1 MYTAKDIRNLALLG
15 HGGDGKSALC
25 ESMLYVTK
33 AITRLGKRADGT
45 TVSDFDDEEKKRQ
58 YSIKTSVIPVEFGGC
73 KLNVLDNPGY
83 FDFAAE
89 IVQSLRVA
97 DAGLICLTAK
107 SGIAVGTEKGWKSLA
122 DAGLPA
128 MFYVSKLD
136 EEHANFFNTFDSLRD
151 IFGASVIPFT
161 FPILHGE
168 EAVGV
173 VDLVSK
179 KAYDVSGKEIALP
192 AEAEEKIEEYMAE
205 LNEQVAETD
214 EALMEKFFMEEPF
227 TEEELLKGIKEGIRQ
242 RSVTPVFCGCA
253 MNGLGTAALLDNLVR
268 FAPSPLEGKPAVRV
282 DEEGKESEFPLNPD
296 GPATAFVFN
305 TVADQ
310 YGKNSYFKVL
320 SGNIEDTMTVVNAR
334 TGDNEKL
341 GNTFFPKGKD
351 NAKTA
356 KVCCGDIGVFTK
368 LASVRTGDTLC
379 QPGKLVT
386 IKPMTY
392 AEPCYRMAIYAKTKG
407 QEDKVAAGLVKLNEE
422 GIRQRSVTPVFCGCA
437 MNGLGTAALLDNLV
451 RFAPS
456 PLEGKPAVRVDEEG
470 KESEFPLNPDGPA
483 TAFVFNTVADQ
494 YGKNSYFKVLSGNIE
509 DTMTVVN
516 ARTGDNEKLGNT
528 FFPKGKDNAK
538 TAKVCCG
545 DIGVFT
551 KLASV
556 RTGDTLCQPGKLVT
570 IKPMTYAEPCY
581 RMAIYAKTKGQEDKV
596 AAGLVK
602 LNEEDASFTYGN
614 DPETKEMIIAGVCDI
629 HLSVIIA
636 KLLSKYKV
644 EAELRP
650 AKIAYR
656 ETIKKKVEIHGRHK
670 KQSGG
675 HGQFGDVYIR
685 FEPQSESEDMI
696 FADETVGGCVP
707 KNFIPSVEK
716 GLRNCIGKGVLAG
729 YPVVFLK
736 STLYFGSYHPVDS
749 SDMAFQTAAGIAY
762 KEGLPTAG
770 PTLLEPIGELKV
782 FIPDANMGDIIGDL
796 NKRRGRVMGMNP
808 DPDNRGWQIV
818 EAEVPMGE
826 MSSYA
831 IDLRSMS
838 QGRGSY
844 SLKFVR
850 YEEVPQINQAK
861 IIEDA
866 KKADEE

>member
-253 MNGLGTAALLDNLVR
+253 MNGLGTV
-268 FAPSPLEGKPAVRV
+268 
-282 DEEGKESEFPLNPD
+282 
-296 GPATAFVFN
+296 
-305 TVADQ
+305 
-310 YGKNSYFKVL
+310 
-320 SGNIEDTMTVVNAR
+320 
-334 TGDNEKL
+334 
-341 GNTFFPKGKD
+341 
-351 NAKTA
+351 
-356 KVCCGDIGVFTK
+356 
-368 LASVRTGDTLC
+368 
-379 QPGKLVT
+379 
-386 IKPMTY
+386 
-392 AEPCYRMAIYAKTKG
+392 
-407 QEDKVAAGLVKLNEE
+407 
-422 GIRQRSVTPVFCGCA
+422 
-437 MNGLGTAALLDNLV
+437 ALLDNLV

>member
-227 TEEELLKGIKEGIRQ
+227 TEEELLKGIKDGIRQ

-296 GPATAFVFN
+296 GPV
-305 TVADQ
+305 
-310 YGKNSYFKVL
+310 
-320 SGNIEDTMTVVNAR
+320 
-334 TGDNEKL
+334 
-341 GNTFFPKGKD
+341 
-351 NAKTA
+351 
-356 KVCCGDIGVFTK
+356 
-368 LASVRTGDTLC
+368 
-379 QPGKLVT
+379 
-386 IKPMTY
+386 
-392 AEPCYRMAIYAKTKG
+392 
-407 QEDKVAAGLVKLNEE
+407 
-422 GIRQRSVTPVFCGCA
+422 
-437 MNGLGTAALLDNLV
+437 
-451 RFAPS
+451 
-456 PLEGKPAVRVDEEG
+456 
-470 KESEFPLNPDGPA
+470 

-782 FIPDANMGDIIGDL
+782 LIPDANMGDVIGDL

-808 DPDNRGWQIV
+808 DPENPGYQTV

-826 MSSYA
+826 MSSYT
-831 IDLRSMS
+831 IDLRAMS

-844 SLKFVR
+844 TLKFIR
-850 YEEVPQINQAK
+850 YEEVPQMNQAK

-866 KKADEE
+866 KKDEEEG

>member
-227 TEEELLKGIKEGIRQ
+227 TEEELLKGIKDGIRQ

-296 GPATAFVFN
+296 GPV
-305 TVADQ
+305 
-310 YGKNSYFKVL
+310 
-320 SGNIEDTMTVVNAR
+320 
-334 TGDNEKL
+334 
-341 GNTFFPKGKD
+341 
-351 NAKTA
+351 
-356 KVCCGDIGVFTK
+356 
-368 LASVRTGDTLC
+368 
-379 QPGKLVT
+379 
-386 IKPMTY
+386 
-392 AEPCYRMAIYAKTKG
+392 
-407 QEDKVAAGLVKLNEE
+407 
-422 GIRQRSVTPVFCGCA
+422 
-437 MNGLGTAALLDNLV
+437 
-451 RFAPS
+451 
-456 PLEGKPAVRVDEEG
+456 
-470 KESEFPLNPDGPA
+470 

-716 GLRNCIGKGVLAG
+716 GLRNCVGKGVLAG

-782 FIPDANMGDIIGDL
+782 LIPDNNMGDVIGDL

-808 DPDNRGWQIV
+808 DPENPGYQIV
-818 EAEVPMGE
+818 EAEVPVGE
-826 MSSYA
+826 MTTYS
-831 IDLRSMS
+831 IDLRAMS

-844 SLKFVR
+844 TLKFVR
-850 YEEVPQINQAK
+850 YEEVPQMNQAK

-866 KKADEE
+866 KKEEEEA

>member
-173 VDLVSK
+173 VDLVFK

-227 TEEELLKGIKEGIRQ
+227 TEEELLKGIKDGIRQ

-296 GPATAFVFN
+296 GPV
-305 TVADQ
+305 
-310 YGKNSYFKVL
+310 
-320 SGNIEDTMTVVNAR
+320 
-334 TGDNEKL
+334 
-341 GNTFFPKGKD
+341 
-351 NAKTA
+351 
-356 KVCCGDIGVFTK
+356 
-368 LASVRTGDTLC
+368 
-379 QPGKLVT
+379 
-386 IKPMTY
+386 
-392 AEPCYRMAIYAKTKG
+392 
-407 QEDKVAAGLVKLNEE
+407 
-422 GIRQRSVTPVFCGCA
+422 
-437 MNGLGTAALLDNLV
+437 
-451 RFAPS
+451 
-456 PLEGKPAVRVDEEG
+456 
-470 KESEFPLNPDGPA
+470 

>member
-1 MYTAKDIRNLALLG
+1 MGYTANDIRNICLLG

-25 ESMLYVTK
+25 ESMLFTTK

-320 SGNIEDTMTVVNAR
+320 SG
-334 TGDNEKL
+334 
-341 GNTFFPKGKD
+341 
-351 NAKTA
+351 
-356 KVCCGDIGVFTK
+356 
-368 LASVRTGDTLC
+368 S
-379 QPGKLVT
+379 
-386 IKPMTY
+386 
-392 AEPCYRMAIYAKTKG
+392 
-407 QEDKVAAGLVKLNEE
+407 
-422 GIRQRSVTPVFCGCA
+422 
-437 MNGLGTAALLDNLV
+437 
-451 RFAPS
+451 
-456 PLEGKPAVRVDEEG
+456 
-470 KESEFPLNPDGPA
+470 
-483 TAFVFNTVADQ
+483 
-494 YGKNSYFKVLSGNIE
+494 IE

-716 GLRNCIGKGVLAG
+716 GLRNCVGKGVLAG

>member
-1 MYTAKDIRNLALLG
+1 MYTAKDIRNIALLG

-25 ESMLYVTK
+25 ESMLFLTK

-58 YSIKTSVIPVEFGGC
+58 YSIKTSVIPVEYAGC

-136 EEHANFFNTFDSLRD
+136 EEHANFFGTFDAIRST
-151 IFGASVIPFT
+151 FGASAIPFT
-161 FPILHGE
+161 FPILKGE
-168 EAVGV
+168 QAVGV
-173 VDLVSK
+173 VDLLAK
-179 KAYDVSGKEIALP
+179 KAYDVDGKEIPLP
-192 AEAEEKIEEYMAE
+192 ADAEEKIEEYMME

-214 EALMEKFFMEEPF
+214 EALMEKFFVEEPF
-227 TEEELLKGIKEGIRQ
+227 TPEELTKGVKDGIRQ
-242 RSVTPVFCGCA
+242 RTITPVFCGCA
-253 MNGLGTAALLDNLVR
+253 MNGLGTTRLMENIAKY
-268 FAPSPLEGKPAVRV
+268 APSPLEGKPVTIV
-282 DEEGKESEFPLNPD
+282 DEDGNESELPLNPS
-296 GPATAFVFN
+296 GSPLAFVFN

-310 YGKNSYFKVL
+310 YGKNSYFKVI
-320 SGNIEDTMTVVNAR
+320 SGDIEDTMTVVNAR

-351 NAKTA
+351 NTKTS

-368 LASVRTGDTLC
+368 LASVRTGDTLGLA
-379 QPGKLVT
+379 GKVVT
-386 IKPMTY
+386 
-392 AEPCYRMAIYAKTKG
+392 
-407 QEDKVAAGLVKLNEE
+407 V
-422 GIRQRSVTPVFCGCA
+422 
-437 MNGLGTAALLDNLV
+437 
-451 RFAPS
+451 
-456 PLEGKPAVRVDEEG
+456 
-470 KESEFPLNPDGPA
+470 
-483 TAFVFNTVADQ
+483 
-494 YGKNSYFKVLSGNIE
+494 
-509 DTMTVVN
+509 
-516 ARTGDNEKLGNT
+516 
-528 FFPKGKDNAK
+528 
-538 TAKVCCG
+538 
-545 DIGVFT
+545 
-551 KLASV
+551 
-556 RTGDTLCQPGKLVT
+556 
-570 IKPMTYAEPCY
+570 KPMTYAEPCY

-685 FEPQSESEDMI
+685 FEPQTEQEDMI

-736 STLYFGSYHPVDS
+736 STLYFGSSHPVDS

-762 KEGLPTAG
+762 KEGLPTAN

-782 FIPDANMGDIIGDL
+782 YVPDANMGDIIGDL

-808 DPDNRGWQIV
+808 DSDNRGWQVV
-818 EAEVPMGE
+818 EAEVPFGE

-831 IDLRSMS
+831 IDLRSMT

-850 YEEVPQINQAK
+850 YEEVPQMNQAK
-861 IIEDA
+861 IIEEA
-866 KKADEE
+866 KKNEEE

>member
-407 QEDKVAAGLVKLNEE
+407 QEDKVAAGL
-422 GIRQRSVTPVFCGCA
+422 G
-437 MNGLGTAALLDNLV
+437 
-451 RFAPS
+451 
-456 PLEGKPAVRVDEEG
+456 
-470 KESEFPLNPDGPA
+470 
-483 TAFVFNTVADQ
+483 
-494 YGKNSYFKVLSGNIE
+494 
-509 DTMTVVN
+509 
-516 ARTGDNEKLGNT
+516 
-528 FFPKGKDNAK
+528 
-538 TAKVCCG
+538 
-545 DIGVFT
+545 
-551 KLASV
+551 
-556 RTGDTLCQPGKLVT
+556 
-570 IKPMTYAEPCY
+570 
-581 RMAIYAKTKGQEDKV
+581 
-596 AAGLVK
+596 K

-782 FIPDANMGDIIGDL
+782 LIPDNNMGDVIGDL

-808 DPDNRGWQIV
+808 DPENPGYQIV
-818 EAEVPMGE
+818 EAEVPIGE
-826 MSSYA
+826 MTTYS
-831 IDLRSMS
+831 IDLRAMS

-844 SLKFVR
+844 TLKFVR
-850 YEEVPQINQAK
+850 YEEVPQMNQAK

-866 KKADEE
+866 KKEEEEA

>member
-320 SGNIEDTMTVVNAR
+320 SG
-334 TGDNEKL
+334 
-341 GNTFFPKGKD
+341 
-351 NAKTA
+351 
-356 KVCCGDIGVFTK
+356 
-368 LASVRTGDTLC
+368 S
-379 QPGKLVT
+379 
-386 IKPMTY
+386 
-392 AEPCYRMAIYAKTKG
+392 
-407 QEDKVAAGLVKLNEE
+407 
-422 GIRQRSVTPVFCGCA
+422 
-437 MNGLGTAALLDNLV
+437 
-451 RFAPS
+451 
-456 PLEGKPAVRVDEEG
+456 
-470 KESEFPLNPDGPA
+470 
-483 TAFVFNTVADQ
+483 
-494 YGKNSYFKVLSGNIE
+494 IE

-685 FEPQSESEDMI
+685 FEPQSESEEMV

-716 GLRNCIGKGVLAG
+716 GLRNCVGKGVLAG

-736 STLYFGSYHPVDS
+736 ATLYFGSYHPVDS

-782 FIPDANMGDIIGDL
+782 LIPDANMGDVIGDL

-808 DPDNRGWQIV
+808 DPENPGYQTV

-826 MSSYA
+826 MSSYT
-831 IDLRSMS
+831 IDLRAMS

-844 SLKFVR
+844 TLKFIR
-850 YEEVPQINQAK
+850 YEEVPQMNQAK

-866 KKADEE
+866 KKDEEEG

>member
-89 IVQSLRVA
+89 I
-97 DAGLICLTAK
+97 
-107 SGIAVGTEKGWKSLA
+107 GTEKGWKSLA

-227 TEEELLKGIKEGIRQ
+227 TEEELLKGIK
-242 RSVTPVFCGCA
+242 
-253 MNGLGTAALLDNLVR
+253 
-268 FAPSPLEGKPAVRV
+268 
-282 DEEGKESEFPLNPD
+282 
-296 GPATAFVFN
+296 
-305 TVADQ
+305 
-310 YGKNSYFKVL
+310 
-320 SGNIEDTMTVVNAR
+320 
-334 TGDNEKL
+334 
-341 GNTFFPKGKD
+341 
-351 NAKTA
+351 
-356 KVCCGDIGVFTK
+356 
-368 LASVRTGDTLC
+368 
-379 QPGKLVT
+379 
-386 IKPMTY
+386 
-392 AEPCYRMAIYAKTKG
+392 
-407 QEDKVAAGLVKLNEE
+407 E

>member
-253 MNGLGTAALLDNLVR
+253 MNGLGTAALLDNLV
-268 FAPSPLEGKPAVRV
+268 
-282 DEEGKESEFPLNPD
+282 
-296 GPATAFVFN
+296 
-305 TVADQ
+305 
-310 YGKNSYFKVL
+310 
-320 SGNIEDTMTVVNAR
+320 
-334 TGDNEKL
+334 
-341 GNTFFPKGKD
+341 
-351 NAKTA
+351 
-356 KVCCGDIGVFTK
+356 C
-368 LASVRTGDTLC
+368 
-379 QPGKLVT
+379 
-386 IKPMTY
+386 
-392 AEPCYRMAIYAKTKG
+392 
-407 QEDKVAAGLVKLNEE
+407 
-422 GIRQRSVTPVFCGCA
+422 
-437 MNGLGTAALLDNLV
+437 
-451 RFAPS
+451 FAPS

-685 FEPQSESEDMI
+685 FEPQSESEEMI

-716 GLRNCIGKGVLAG
+716 GLRNCVGKGVLAG

>member
-1 MYTAKDIRNLALLG
+1 MGYTANDIRNICLLG

-25 ESMLYVTK
+25 ESMLFTTK

-58 YSIKTSVIPVEFGGC
+58 YSISSSVIPVEYSKC
-73 KLNVLDNPGY
+73 KINVIDNPGY
-83 FDFAAE
+83 FDFAGQ

-107 SGIAVGTEKGWKSLA
+107 SGIGVGTEKGWKYLQK
-122 DAGLPA
+122 AGLPA
-128 MFYVSKLD
+128 MFYISKLD
-136 EEHANFFNTFDSLRD
+136 EEHANFFNVLDSLREM
-151 IFGASVIPFT
+151 FGASVIPFT
-161 FPILHGE
+161 FPIMQGE
-168 EAVGV
+168 TAVGL
-173 VDLVSK
+173 VDLIEK
-179 KAYDVSGKEIALP
+179 KAYDANGKEIALP
-192 AEAEEKIEEYMAE
+192 ADANDRIEEYMAE

-227 TEEELLKGIKEGIRQ
+227 TEEELLKGIK
-242 RSVTPVFCGCA
+242 
-253 MNGLGTAALLDNLVR
+253 
-268 FAPSPLEGKPAVRV
+268 
-282 DEEGKESEFPLNPD
+282 
-296 GPATAFVFN
+296 
-305 TVADQ
+305 
-310 YGKNSYFKVL
+310 
-320 SGNIEDTMTVVNAR
+320 
-334 TGDNEKL
+334 
-341 GNTFFPKGKD
+341 
-351 NAKTA
+351 
-356 KVCCGDIGVFTK
+356 
-368 LASVRTGDTLC
+368 
-379 QPGKLVT
+379 
-386 IKPMTY
+386 
-392 AEPCYRMAIYAKTKG
+392 
-407 QEDKVAAGLVKLNEE
+407 E

>member
-97 DAGLICLTAK
+97 DVGLICLTAK

-422 GIRQRSVTPVFCGCA
+422 
-437 MNGLGTAALLDNLV
+437 
-451 RFAPS
+451 
-456 PLEGKPAVRVDEEG
+456 
-470 KESEFPLNPDGPA
+470 
-483 TAFVFNTVADQ
+483 
-494 YGKNSYFKVLSGNIE
+494 
-509 DTMTVVN
+509 
-516 ARTGDNEKLGNT
+516 
-528 FFPKGKDNAK
+528 
-538 TAKVCCG
+538 
-545 DIGVFT
+545 
-551 KLASV
+551 
-556 RTGDTLCQPGKLVT
+556 
-570 IKPMTYAEPCY
+570 
-581 RMAIYAKTKGQEDKV
+581 
-596 AAGLVK
+596 
-602 LNEEDASFTYGN
+602 DASFTYGN

-685 FEPQSESEDMI
+685 FEPQSESEEMI

-716 GLRNCIGKGVLAG
+716 GLRNCVGKGVLAG

-782 FIPDANMGDIIGDL
+782 LIPDSNMGDVIGDL

-808 DPDNRGWQIV
+808 DPENPGYQIV
-818 EAEVPMGE
+818 EAEVPIGE
-826 MSSYA
+826 MTSYS
-831 IDLRSMS
+831 IDLRAMS

-844 SLKFVR
+844 TLKFVR
-850 YEEVPQINQAK
+850 YEEVPQMNQAK

-866 KKADEE
+866 KKEEEEA

>member
-422 GIRQRSVTPVFCGCA
+422 
-437 MNGLGTAALLDNLV
+437 
-451 RFAPS
+451 
-456 PLEGKPAVRVDEEG
+456 
-470 KESEFPLNPDGPA
+470 
-483 TAFVFNTVADQ
+483 
-494 YGKNSYFKVLSGNIE
+494 
-509 DTMTVVN
+509 
-516 ARTGDNEKLGNT
+516 
-528 FFPKGKDNAK
+528 
-538 TAKVCCG
+538 
-545 DIGVFT
+545 
-551 KLASV
+551 
-556 RTGDTLCQPGKLVT
+556 
-570 IKPMTYAEPCY
+570 
-581 RMAIYAKTKGQEDKV
+581 
-596 AAGLVK
+596 
-602 LNEEDASFTYGN
+602 DASFTYGN

-782 FIPDANMGDIIGDL
+782 VVPDSNMGDINGDL

-808 DPDNRGWQIV
+808 DPENPGYQIV

-826 MSSYA
+826 MSSYT
-831 IDLRSMS
+831 IDLRAMT

-844 SLKFVR
+844 TLKFVR
-850 YEEVPQINQAK
+850 YEEVPQMNQAK
-861 IIEDA
+861 IIEEA
-866 KKADEE
+866 KKEAEEK

>member
-1 MYTAKDIRNLALLG
+1 MGYTANDIRNICLLG

-25 ESMLYVTK
+25 ESMLFTTK

-58 YSIKTSVIPVEFGGC
+58 YSISTSVIPVEYNKC
-73 KLNVLDNPGY
+73 KINVLDNPGY
-83 FDFAAE
+83 FDFAGQ
-89 IVQSLRVA
+89 IVQSLRVS
-97 DAGLICLTAK
+97 DAGIICLTAK
-107 SGIAVGTEKGWKSLA
+107 SGIGVGTEKGWKYLA
-122 DAGLPA
+122 KAGLPA
-128 MFYVSKLD
+128 MFYISKLD
-136 EEHANFFNTFDSLRD
+136 EEHANFFNVFDSLREM
-151 IFGASVIPFT
+151 FGASVIPFT
-161 FPILHGE
+161 FPILKGE
-168 EAVGV
+168 QAVGL
-173 VDLVSK
+173 VDLIEK
-179 KAYDVSGKEIALP
+179 KAYDANGKEIPLP

-227 TEEELLKGIKEGIRQ
+227 TEEELLKGIK
-242 RSVTPVFCGCA
+242 
-253 MNGLGTAALLDNLVR
+253 
-268 FAPSPLEGKPAVRV
+268 
-282 DEEGKESEFPLNPD
+282 
-296 GPATAFVFN
+296 
-305 TVADQ
+305 
-310 YGKNSYFKVL
+310 
-320 SGNIEDTMTVVNAR
+320 
-334 TGDNEKL
+334 
-341 GNTFFPKGKD
+341 
-351 NAKTA
+351 
-356 KVCCGDIGVFTK
+356 
-368 LASVRTGDTLC
+368 
-379 QPGKLVT
+379 
-386 IKPMTY
+386 
-392 AEPCYRMAIYAKTKG
+392 
-407 QEDKVAAGLVKLNEE
+407 E

>member
-1 MYTAKDIRNLALLG
+1 MYTAKDIRNIALLG

-25 ESMLYVTK
+25 ESMLFNTK

-58 YSIKTSVIPVEFGGC
+58 YSIKTSVIPVEYKGS
-73 KLNVLDNPGY
+73 KINVLDNPGY

-89 IVQSLRVA
+89 VVQSLRVA
-97 DAGLICLTAK
+97 DAGLICLSAK
-107 SGIAVGTEKGWKSLA
+107 SGIVVGTEKGWKSLA
-122 DAGLPA
+122 DANLPA

-136 EEHANFFNTFDSLRD
+136 EEHANYFAVLDALRD
-151 IFGASVIPFT
+151 TFGASVVPLS

-173 VDLVSK
+173 VDVLTK
-179 KAYDVSGKEIALP
+179 KAYDASGKEIALT
-192 AEAEEKIEEYMAE
+192 ADAEEKIEEYMMSI
-205 LNEQVAETD
+205 NEQVAETD
-214 EALMEKFFMEEPF
+214 EELMEKFFMEEPF
-227 TEEELLKGIKEGIRQ
+227 TEEELCKGIKAGLQQ

-253 MNGLGTAALLDNLVR
+253 ASGLGTIELIENIIKY
-268 FAPSPLEGKPAVRV
+268 APNPAEGKPMVAV
-282 DEEGKESEFPLNPD
+282 DEDGNESEVKLDPSGSPM
-296 GPATAFVFN
+296 AFVFN
-305 TVADQ
+305 TFADQ
-310 YGKNSYFKVL
+310 YGKNSYFKVI
-320 SGNIEDTMTVVNAR
+320 SGDMEDTLTVVNAR

-341 GNTFFPKGKD
+341 GNMFFPKGKD
-351 NAKTA
+351 NVKTG

-368 LASVRTGDTLC
+368 LASVRTGDTLGLA
-379 QPGKLVT
+379 GKTVT
-386 IKPMTY
+386 IKPMQYDT
-392 AEPCYRMAIYAKTKG
+392 PNYRMAIYAKTKG
-407 QEDKVAAGLVKLNEE
+407 QEDKIASGL
-422 GIRQRSVTPVFCGCA
+422 T
-437 MNGLGTAALLDNLV
+437 
-451 RFAPS
+451 
-456 PLEGKPAVRVDEEG
+456 
-470 KESEFPLNPDGPA
+470 
-483 TAFVFNTVADQ
+483 
-494 YGKNSYFKVLSGNIE
+494 
-509 DTMTVVN
+509 
-516 ARTGDNEKLGNT
+516 
-528 FFPKGKDNAK
+528 
-538 TAKVCCG
+538 
-545 DIGVFT
+545 
-551 KLASV
+551 
-556 RTGDTLCQPGKLVT
+556 
-570 IKPMTYAEPCY
+570 
-581 RMAIYAKTKGQEDKV
+581 
-596 AAGLVK
+596 K
-602 LNEEDASFTYGN
+602 LNEEDASFTFGT

-685 FEPQSESEDMI
+685 FEPQSETEDMV

-736 STLYFGSYHPVDS
+736 ATLYFGSYHPVDS

-762 KEGLPTAG
+762 KEGLPTAA

-782 FIPDANMGDIIGDL
+782 YVPDANMGDIIGDL

-808 DPDNRGWQIV
+808 DPDNSGWQIV

-831 IDLRSMS
+831 IDLRSMT

-844 SLKFVR
+844 AMSFVR
-850 YEEVPQINQAK
+850 YEEVPQMNQAK

-866 KKADEE
+866 KKDEE

>member
-422 GIRQRSVTPVFCGCA
+422 
-437 MNGLGTAALLDNLV
+437 
-451 RFAPS
+451 
-456 PLEGKPAVRVDEEG
+456 
-470 KESEFPLNPDGPA
+470 
-483 TAFVFNTVADQ
+483 
-494 YGKNSYFKVLSGNIE
+494 
-509 DTMTVVN
+509 
-516 ARTGDNEKLGNT
+516 
-528 FFPKGKDNAK
+528 
-538 TAKVCCG
+538 
-545 DIGVFT
+545 
-551 KLASV
+551 
-556 RTGDTLCQPGKLVT
+556 
-570 IKPMTYAEPCY
+570 
-581 RMAIYAKTKGQEDKV
+581 
-596 AAGLVK
+596 
-602 LNEEDASFTYGN
+602 DASFTYGN

-716 GLRNCIGKGVLAG
+716 GLRNCVGKGVLAG

-736 STLYFGSYHPVDS
+736 ATLYFGSYHPVDS

-782 FIPDANMGDIIGDL
+782 LIPDGNMGDVIGDL

-808 DPDNRGWQIV
+808 DPENPGYQIV
-818 EAEVPMGE
+818 EAEVPVGE
-826 MSSYA
+826 MTTYS
-831 IDLRSMS
+831 IDLRAMS

-844 SLKFVR
+844 TLKFVR
-850 YEEVPQINQAK
+850 YEEVPQMNQAK
-861 IIEDA
+861 IIEDG
-866 KKADEE
+866 KKEEEEA

>member
-422 GIRQRSVTPVFCGCA
+422 
-437 MNGLGTAALLDNLV
+437 
-451 RFAPS
+451 
-456 PLEGKPAVRVDEEG
+456 
-470 KESEFPLNPDGPA
+470 
-483 TAFVFNTVADQ
+483 
-494 YGKNSYFKVLSGNIE
+494 
-509 DTMTVVN
+509 
-516 ARTGDNEKLGNT
+516 
-528 FFPKGKDNAK
+528 
-538 TAKVCCG
+538 
-545 DIGVFT
+545 
-551 KLASV
+551 
-556 RTGDTLCQPGKLVT
+556 
-570 IKPMTYAEPCY
+570 
-581 RMAIYAKTKGQEDKV
+581 
-596 AAGLVK
+596 
-602 LNEEDASFTYGN
+602 DASFTYGN

-716 GLRNCIGKGVLAG
+716 GLRNCVGKGVLAG

-736 STLYFGSYHPVDS
+736 ATLYFGSYHPVDS

-782 FIPDANMGDIIGDL
+782 LIPDANMGDVIGDL

-808 DPDNRGWQIV
+808 DPENPGYQIV
-818 EAEVPMGE
+818 EAEVPVGE
-826 MSSYA
+826 MTTYS
-831 IDLRSMS
+831 IDLRAMS

-844 SLKFVR
+844 TLKFVR
-850 YEEVPQINQAK
+850 YEEVPQMNQAK

-866 KKADEE
+866 KKEEEEA

>member
-227 TEEELLKGIKEGIRQ
+227 TEEELLKGIKDGIRQ

-320 SGNIEDTMTVVNAR
+320 SGNIEDTMTVVNVR

-351 NAKTA
+351 NT
-356 KVCCGDIGVFTK
+356 
-368 LASVRTGDTLC
+368 
-379 QPGKLVT
+379 
-386 IKPMTY
+386 
-392 AEPCYRMAIYAKTKG
+392 
-407 QEDKVAAGLVKLNEE
+407 
-422 GIRQRSVTPVFCGCA
+422 
-437 MNGLGTAALLDNLV
+437 
-451 RFAPS
+451 
-456 PLEGKPAVRVDEEG
+456 
-470 KESEFPLNPDGPA
+470 
-483 TAFVFNTVADQ
+483 
-494 YGKNSYFKVLSGNIE
+494 
-509 DTMTVVN
+509 
-516 ARTGDNEKLGNT
+516 
-528 FFPKGKDNAK
+528 K

-685 FEPQSESEDMI
+685 FEPQSESEEMI

-716 GLRNCIGKGVLAG
+716 GLRNCVGKGVLAG

-736 STLYFGSYHPVDS
+736 ATLYFGSYHPVDS

-782 FIPDANMGDIIGDL
+782 LIPDSNMGDVIGDL

-808 DPDNRGWQIV
+808 DPENPGYQIV
-818 EAEVPMGE
+818 EAEVPVGE
-826 MSSYA
+826 MTTYS
-831 IDLRSMS
+831 IDLRAMS

-844 SLKFVR
+844 TLKFVR
-850 YEEVPQINQAK
+850 YEEVPQMNQAK

-866 KKADEE
+866 KKEEEEA

>member
-1 MYTAKDIRNLALLG
+1 MAYTANDIRNISLLG

-227 TEEELLKGIKEGIRQ
+227 TEEELLKGIK
-242 RSVTPVFCGCA
+242 
-253 MNGLGTAALLDNLVR
+253 D
-268 FAPSPLEGKPAVRV
+268 
-282 DEEGKESEFPLNPD
+282 
-296 GPATAFVFN
+296 
-305 TVADQ
+305 
-310 YGKNSYFKVL
+310 
-320 SGNIEDTMTVVNAR
+320 
-334 TGDNEKL
+334 
-341 GNTFFPKGKD
+341 
-351 NAKTA
+351 
-356 KVCCGDIGVFTK
+356 
-368 LASVRTGDTLC
+368 
-379 QPGKLVT
+379 
-386 IKPMTY
+386 
-392 AEPCYRMAIYAKTKG
+392 
-407 QEDKVAAGLVKLNEE
+407 

>member
-1 MYTAKDIRNLALLG
+1 MAYTANDIRNISLLG

-25 ESMLYVTK
+25 ESMLFTTK

-58 YSIKTSVIPVEFGGC
+58 YSISSSIIPVEYNKC
-73 KLNVLDNPGY
+73 KLNFIDNPGY
-83 FDFAAE
+83 FDFAGQIA
-89 IVQSLRVA
+89 QSLRVA

-107 SGIAVGTEKGWKSLA
+107 GGIAVGTEKGWKSLA
-122 DAGLPA
+122 KAGLPA
-128 MFYVSKLD
+128 MFYISKLD
-136 EEHANFFNTFDSLRD
+136 EEHANFFNVFDSLREM
-151 IFGASVIPFT
+151 FGASVIPFT
-161 FPILHGE
+161 FPIMNGDK
-168 EAVGV
+168 AVGV
-173 VDLVSK
+173 VDLVTK
-179 KAYDVSGKEIALP
+179 KAYDEAGKEIALP
-192 AEAEEKIEEYMAE
+192 ADAADKIEEYMAE

-227 TEEELLKGIKEGIRQ
+227 TEEELLKGIK
-242 RSVTPVFCGCA
+242 
-253 MNGLGTAALLDNLVR
+253 D
-268 FAPSPLEGKPAVRV
+268 
-282 DEEGKESEFPLNPD
+282 
-296 GPATAFVFN
+296 
-305 TVADQ
+305 
-310 YGKNSYFKVL
+310 
-320 SGNIEDTMTVVNAR
+320 
-334 TGDNEKL
+334 
-341 GNTFFPKGKD
+341 
-351 NAKTA
+351 
-356 KVCCGDIGVFTK
+356 
-368 LASVRTGDTLC
+368 
-379 QPGKLVT
+379 
-386 IKPMTY
+386 
-392 AEPCYRMAIYAKTKG
+392 
-407 QEDKVAAGLVKLNEE
+407 